1 MAVKAEREKIATR
14 LKDVDIEK
22 STLDEYKKTLR
33 QENLD
38 LGEKI
43 DRLEY
48 ANKELTSKVKSLNEF
63 LARKES
69 ECDDLI
75 QENEKNRKSLKQCQF
90 ELEQV
95 RDSSDS
101 NQKVLCKDLEEL
113 RIQNEDLVELVRT
126 KERMLEDQLNQIS
139 SLKG

>member
-101 NQKVLCKDLEEL
+101 NHKVLCKDLEEL

>member
-1 MAVKAEREKIATR
+1 MAVKAEKEKISSR
-14 LKDVDIEK
+14 LKEVDIEK

-48 ANKELTSKVKSLNEF
+48 ANKELASKVKSLNEF
-63 LARKES
+63 LARKEG
-69 ECDDLI
+69 ECDDLL

-90 ELEQV
+90 EL
-95 RDSSDS
+95 D
-101 NQKVLCKDLEEL
+101 
-113 RIQNEDLVELVRT
+113 
-126 KERMLEDQLNQIS
+126 
-139 SLKG
+139 